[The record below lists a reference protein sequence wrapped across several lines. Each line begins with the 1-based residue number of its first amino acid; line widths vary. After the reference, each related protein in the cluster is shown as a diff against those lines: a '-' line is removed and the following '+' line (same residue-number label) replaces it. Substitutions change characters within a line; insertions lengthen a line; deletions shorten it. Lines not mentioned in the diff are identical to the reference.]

1 MPALQTEVDCVFPFP
16 VSDSLTSA
24 RLPVNNFSR
33 GSREGDRVSIII
45 CDSCVGV
52 GSGIQK

>member
-1 MPALQTEVDCVFPFP
+1 MHALQTEVDILCFSFP

-33 GSREGDRVSIII
+33 GSKESDRVSII
-45 CDSCVGV
+45 SVGV
-52 GSGIQK
+52 GGWMNVD